1 MAQKHPLEELNN
13 CSREELITIVLMMQG
28 QLDTLNDNIEK
39 LIEQVRIAN
48 NYRFGKHTE
57 TLKSIEGQLSF
68 FDEAEAACDE
78 PFGESSDEEVL
89 PAKHRAKKK
98 GQRDLDLKDFPE
110 EILPPYSVSEEQ
122 LDAFYGKGNWLR
134 MPDETYKRL
143 RHEPESWTVE
153 IHTVEVYV
161 GTDGDHQDEF
171 LRGNR
176 PKDLLRNI
184 IVTPSLLASILNVK
198 YVNSSALHRIEQ
210 EFQRNGVN
218 ISRQTMSN
226 WIVKCSQM
234 YFTPFVERMKQEL
247 LSLHV
252 TQSDETPTQV
262 IADSDH
268 PNSKC
273 YMWVHRSG
281 EFYTRHPIV
290 IYEYQKGRDHQKTLD
305 FYKDYKG
312 ILVTDSL
319 QQYHL
324 VDKKL
329 ADVTNANCWAHARRD
344 FADAVKAA
352 DKKDPSSVR
361 QSAAYQALQ
370 KIAEFYN
377 ADTGLKGLSSK
388 ERLQKRQ
395 ELIKPMVE
403 EFFAWVK
410 QQASDCTV
418 PPKSKTGHGLNFVI
432 NQEKYLRIFLEDGD
446 VPINNFAS
454 ERAIRTFCLGK
465 KNWMF
470 HNTAKGA
477 SASAMVYSIS
487 ETAKLNNLRPYYYFK
502 YILTELPKL
511 CDERGNIDP
520 TKLDYLMPWS
530 DSLPDECWKP
540 VAHNRRR

>member
-1 MAQKHPLEELNN
+1 MANKHTLEELNN
-13 CSREELITIVLMMQG
+13 LSREELITIVLMMQG
-28 QLDTLNDNIEK
+28 QLDALNENIEK

-48 NYRFGKHTE
+48 SYRFGRHAE

-68 FDEAEAACDE
+68 FDEAESAYDE
-78 PFGESSDEEVL
+78 SALEPVPEEVL
-89 PAKHRAKKK
+89 PARQSRKKK
-98 GQRDLDLKDFPE
+98 GQRNLDLKDFPE
-110 EILPPYSVSEEQ
+110 EILPPYSVSREQ
-122 LDAFYGKGNWLR
+122 LDAFYGEGNWRR

-153 IHTVEVYV
+153 VHTVEVYV

-171 LRGNR
+171 LRGDR
-176 PKDLLRNI
+176 PKDLLRNS
-184 IVTPSLLASILNVK
+184 IVTASLLASILNVK

-210 EFQRNGVN
+210 EFERNGVN

-226 WIVKCSQM
+226 WIIKCANK
-234 YFTPFVERMKQEL
+234 YFVPFIERMKQEL

-262 IADSDH
+262 IGDSDH

-281 EFYTRHPIV
+281 EFYTKRPIV
-290 IYEYQKGRDHQKTLD
+290 IYEYQKGRDHQKPLE

-319 QQYHL
+319 EQYHL

-329 ADVTNANCWAHARRD
+329 PEVTNANCWAHARRD
-344 FADAVKAA
+344 FADALKAA
-352 DKKDPSSVR
+352 DKKDPQSVK
-361 QSAAYQALQ
+361 QSVAYQALQ
-370 KIAEFYN
+370 RISEFYH
-377 ADTGLKGLSSK
+377 ADTELKELSSE

-395 ELIKPMVE
+395 KLIRPMVE

-410 QQASDCTV
+410 QQAASCTV
-418 PPKSKTGHGLNFVI
+418 PPKSKTGQGLNFII
-432 NQEKYLRIFLEDGD
+432 NQEPDLKVFLEDGD
-446 VPINNFAS
+446 VPIDNSAS

-470 HNTAKGA
+470 HNTANGA
-477 SASAMVYSIS
+477 SASASVYSIS

-511 CDERGNIDP
+511 CDEKGNIKP
-520 TKLDYLMPWS
+520 AKLDYLMPWS
-530 DSLPDECWKP
+530 DSLPEECRKP
-540 VAHNRRR
+540 RRS